1 MDAIAADAQLNE
13 DQPQPQAKAKP
24 PLLPDAS
31 LLWAVFRRR
40 MWLFI
45 VVSLIVVGAIVA
57 WTLTR
62 TPLYSA
68 TATVLIEPQQA
79 NVVDNVR
86 SVNAPL
92 SGDAAAIET
101 EVQILSSAGLAG
113 RVADAL
119 HLERY
124 PEFGG
129 GAGAMIAEDDRGA
142 GPGMHPLARAV
153 QSRVRINRVG
163 LSYLI
168 GISAESSNRFLAA
181 QIANEYARQYLA
193 QQAEA
198 KNNRVSS
205 VSTELQTRLKDME
218 ARVLAADRAV
228 QQYKIA
234 NNLMSSQGS
243 TMAEQEVSNLGSQI
257 AGARA
262 ELASANARLSA
273 ARNQLARGGGGADVG
288 AALGSGTVSSLR
300 QREADTTQRLADLTT
315 RYGDRHPD
323 VQRARQELV
332 DVRAQLQRE
341 IDRIISSL
349 SAEQQAAASRLG
361 SLTGSQSAAKGAL
374 ASNNAAAV
382 GLLELER
389 KADAVRS
396 IYQAFLNRSKET
408 VSQEGL
414 ERADARVDSLSRTP
428 LLPVTPNI
436 PLAIAFALLLAPISG
451 LGAIAIAEYLDGKV
465 STKQDVEHKLR
476 VRYIGAVPRLDST
489 LDKKRR
495 QVESP
500 ADYLLEHPA
509 SAFAEAFRSLRT
521 ATLLKGRVVPRSVA
535 VTSALPREG
544 KSTTSICL
552 ARTFVGAGSRTVLV
566 DCDIRRRSTSQEFM
580 PEGWT
585 GLTDY
590 LAGTKPLEEAL
601 FKDPY
606 TDLYVLGATEL
617 PELSRDLFATVP
629 IEAFLAELQKH
640 FDVVIL
646 DTAPVLGIA
655 ETRTIAAAADSVVM
669 LARWR
674 STSMKAADAA
684 VEMLLAGHAKL
695 RGVALTLV
703 DIRRYASTGYQD
715 VYSYHKKFKGYYQN

>member
-1 MDAIAADAQLNE
+1 MNVMTTDTLADD
-13 DQPQPQAKAKP
+13 DQPPVQAKAKT

-40 MWLFI
+40 LWLFLAVAALVTAGI
-45 VVSLIVVGAIVA
+45 AA
-57 WTLTR
+57 WTLQK
-62 TPLYSA
+62 TPIYA
-68 TATVLIEPQQA
+68 AAATVLIEPQQA

-86 SVNAPL
+86 AVNAPI

-119 HLERY
+119 NLQRY

-129 GAGAMIAEDDRGA
+129 GAGAMIAEQDRGG

-153 QSRVRINRVG
+153 QSKVRINRIG

-168 GISAESSNRFLAA
+168 GITAESSNRFLAA
-181 QIANEYARQYLA
+181 QIANEYARQYIA

-198 KNNRVSS
+198 KNSEVSS
-205 VSTELQTRLKDME
+205 VSSELQKRLKDME
-218 ARVLAADRAV
+218 GKVLAADRAV

-243 TMAEQEVSNLGSQI
+243 TLAEQEVSNLGGQI

-273 ARNQLARGGGGADVG
+273 ARTQLSRGGGGADVG
-288 AALGSGTVSSLR
+288 AALGSGTVSGLR

-349 SAEQQAAASRLG
+349 SAEQQAAASRLA
-361 SLTGSQSAAKGAL
+361 SLSGSQSAAKGSL

-396 IYQAFLNRSKET
+396 IYQSFLNRSKET
-408 VSQEGL
+408 MSQEGL
-414 ERADARVDSLSRTP
+414 ERADARIDSLSRVP
-428 LLPVTPNI
+428 LLPFTPNV
-436 PLAIAFALLLAPISG
+436 PLAIAFALVFAPIAG
-451 LGAIAIAEYLDGKV
+451 LGAIAVAEYLDGKV

-476 VRYIGAVPRLDST
+476 VRYIGAIPQLEST
-489 LDKKRR
+489 LDKSR
-495 QVESP
+495 VAEAP

-521 ATLLKGRVVPRSVA
+521 ATLLKGRVVPRTVA
-535 VTSALPREG
+535 ITSALPREG

-580 PEGWT
+580 PDNWS
-585 GLTDY
+585 GLLDF
-590 LAGTKPLEEAL
+590 LAGTKPLQEAL

-606 TDLYVLGATEL
+606 SDLYILGSTVA
-617 PELSRDLFATVP
+617 PSFSRDLFADRP
-629 IEAFLAELQKH
+629 IEDVLAELHQH
-640 FDVVIL
+640 FEVVVL
-646 DTAPVLGIA
+646 DTAPVLAIA

-684 VEMLLAGHAKL
+684 VEMLLGAHAKL
-695 RGVALTLV
+695 RGVALNLV

>member
-1 MDAIAADAQLNE
+1 
-13 DQPQPQAKAKP
+13 
-24 PLLPDAS
+24 
-31 LLWAVFRRR
+31 
-40 MWLFI
+40 
-45 VVSLIVVGAIVA
+45 VA
-57 WTLTR
+57 WTASR
-62 TPLYSA
+62 TPVYSA

-79 NVVDNVR
+79 NVVSNVR
-86 SVNAPL
+86 SVNAPIA
-92 SGDAAAIET
+92 GDAAAIET

-113 RVADAL
+113 RVADTL

-129 GAGAMIAEDDRGA
+129 GAGAMIIDEDRG
-142 GPGMHPLARAV
+142 GPGMHPLARAL

-168 GISAESSNRFLAA
+168 GISVESSNRFLAA
-181 QIANEYARQYLA
+181 SIANEYARQYIA

-198 KNNRVSS
+198 KNNRVQS
-205 VSTELQTRLKDME
+205 VSGELQTRLKDME

-228 QQYKIA
+228 QQYKIN

-243 TMAEQEVSNLGSQI
+243 TMAEQEVSNLGGQI

-288 AALGSGTVSSLR
+288 AALGSGTVSGLR

-361 SLTGSQSAAKGAL
+361 SLTGSQASAKGAL
-374 ASNNAAAV
+374 ASNNNAAV
-382 GLLELER
+382 GLLDLER

-414 ERADARVDSLSRTP
+414 ERADARIDSLSRVP
-428 LLPVTPNI
+428 LLPFSPNI

-489 LDKKRR
+489 LDKKR
-495 QVESP
+495 QTEAP

-521 ATLLKGRVVPRSVA
+521 ATLLKGRVIPRSVA

-566 DCDIRRRSTSQEFM
+566 DCDIRRRSVSQEFM

-585 GLTDY
+585 GLIDY
-590 LAGTKPLEEAL
+590 LNGTKTLDEAL

-606 TDLYVLGATEL
+606 TDLYVLGATAT
-617 PELSRDLFATVP
+617 PELSRELFADLPV
-629 IEAFLAELQKH
+629 EAFLVELQKR
-640 FDVVIL
+640 FDVVVL

-655 ETRTIAAAADSVVM
+655 ETRTIAAAADTVIM

-684 VEMLLAGHAKL
+684 VEMLLASHAKL
-695 RGVALTLV
+695 KGVALTLV